1 MAQCSKCG
9 TKVGCGCQLK
19 NGMCAYCANAKNDTN
34 TQVTQQTITTTNAP
48 TSISKLSSVLN
59 NTQSS

>member
-19 NGMCAYCANAKNDTN
+19 NGLCAYCSKAAEKAA
-34 TQVTQQTITTTNAP
+34 QT
-48 TSISKLSSVLN
+48 SKYVATKIN
-59 NTQSS
+59 